1 MSALVVSRIFFAIDI
16 PDKTKEDIGQFIN
29 FMKKKAKWNGI
40 RWTKTENLHITLQFL
55 AEVQNHHLPEL
66 IERVRFEIENRI
78 PISEFEINNIELL
91 PSPFRPRVIVF
102 SIKDQETLEKLSVLV
117 GHGIQSANYA
127 IDNRPFKAHVTLGRI
142 KHIQNPH
149 LEFLEECEM
158 PELDKIPL
166 KEVVL
171 FRSDPQPDGTVYT
184 PLKRIKLKP

>member
-16 PDKTKEDIGQFIN
+16 PDKTKEEIGQFITL
-29 FMKKKAKWNGI
+29 MKKKAKWNGI
-40 RWTKTENLHITLQFL
+40 RWSKTENLHITLHFL

-78 PISEFEINNIELL
+78 PTGEFEIKGIELL

-102 SIKDQETLEKLSVLV
+102 SIKDQEILEQLSVLI
-117 GHGIQSANYA
+117 GQGIQSANYP
-127 IDNRPFKAHVTLGRI
+127 IEDRPFKAHMTLGRI

-158 PELDKIPL
+158 PTLDKIPL

-184 PLKRIKLKP
+184 ALKKIKLRK